1 MLEHGWQFVLATLAG
16 GLLVAGVLAVCFR
29 QTIFRLKVALS
40 LFSGA
45 DQSHRFGRISEIYPT
60 STVRPSDT
68 PYRFPEGASV
78 GLPKKFAFDTDY
90 SDTADFLASTDTSA
104 LLVLK
109 QGEVCY
115 EQYALTGGPDVPW
128 FSWSMAK
135 SFVSALVGIALDE
148 GAIDSI
154 EDPIS
159 DYVDEL
165 KGSAYDGVRIKDILQ
180 MSSGASWNEDYSD
193 KNSDINR
200 FARVFA
206 FGGSFTKFAATL
218 KPAREPGKY
227 KLYNSVDTEVLG
239 LLLAATTAKSVT
251 DYMQEKLW
259 EPLGA
264 ESEANWILD
273 SDNVEMSFG
282 GLSATARD
290 YAKLGELYRHG
301 GAWKGQQIVPQDWVE
316 ASITPGAPHL
326 VPNAVLLPDA
336 PSGYGQDLG
345 YGYQWWVLD
354 GDEGEFAAMGVYNQ
368 FIYVNPTR
376 ELTIVKLSANHR
388 YGVEP
393 DEAHSREKETLA
405 FFRAV
410 ARTIGTRSK
419 PAEDEAAA
427 GKAAGF

>member
-1 MLEHGWQFVLATLAG
+1 MLEHWWQFVLATLAG

-29 QTIFRLKVALS
+29 QTLFRLKVALS

-45 DQSHRFGRISEIYPT
+45 DQSNRFGRIAEIYPT
-60 STVRPSDT
+60 STVQPSQT
-68 PYRFPEGASV
+68 PFRFPEEASA
-78 GLPKKFAFDTDY
+78 GLPRKFLFDADY
-90 SDTADFLASTDTSA
+90 SDTSGFLASTETSA
-104 LLVLK
+104 LLVLR
-109 QGEVCY
+109 QGKICY

-135 SFVSALVGIALDE
+135 SFVSALVGIALEE

-154 EDPIS
+154 EDPITA
-159 DYVDEL
+159 YVQEL
-165 KGSAYDGVRIKDILQ
+165 EGSAYDGVQIKDILQ

-206 FGGSFTKFAATL
+206 FGGSFTKFAASL
-218 KPAREPGKY
+218 KPARAPGKY

-239 LLLAATTAKSVT
+239 LLLAAATGKPVTA
-251 DYMQEKLW
+251 YMYEKLW
-259 EPLGA
+259 NPLGA

-273 SDNVEMSFG
+273 SDGVEMSFG

-290 YAKLGELYRHG
+290 YAKLGELYRNG
-301 GAWKGQQIVPQDWVE
+301 GRWQGQQVVPEDWVR
-316 ASITPGAPHL
+316 ASVTPDAPHL
-326 VPNAVLLPDA
+326 QPNAVLPPEA

-354 GDEGEFAAMGVYNQ
+354 GEEGEFAAMGVYNQ
-368 FIYVNPTR
+368 FIYVNPAR
-376 ELTIVKLSANHR
+376 ELTIVKLSANRR

-393 DEAHSREKETLA
+393 NEAHSRELESFA

-410 ARTIGTRSK
+410 ARTMGTRDK
-419 PAEDEAAA
+419 PVDVPDAAA
-427 GKAAGF
+427 ASGF